1 VTAPDWLGRHQVAVS
16 LTFDVDADVGFGRRG
31 FAGKLTSRSEARY
44 GAVRG
49 LARIL
54 DLLQDKGV
62 TGTFYV
68 PGEVVDLHPDL
79 LARILEDGHEV
90 GHHGYAHLFT
100 DRASEQE
107 QRDELEH
114 GLDAIQRHLG
124 VRPTGFR
131 SPGWELTPYTLR
143 LLVEA
148 GFDYDSSCM
157 GDDRPYVE
165 SCDDVS
171 ILELPVHWS
180 LDDWPF
186 FGFRR
191 DAGGQMASTE
201 AVQAMWLDEFRSA
214 LQERRQVTYTMHPEV
229 IGRGHRALMLGRLI
243 DAMRVEGDVWF
254 ARHADVSDA
263 IRRSGDAHLATAPT
277 DRSGRR

>member
-1 VTAPDWLGRHQVAVS
+1 VTAPDWLGRHDVAVS
-16 LTFDVDADVGFGRRG
+16 LTFDVDADVGFDWRG

-49 LARIL
+49 LGRIL
-54 DLLQDKGV
+54 DLLREKGV
-62 TGTFYV
+62 AATFYV

-79 LARILEDGHEV
+79 ITRVLDDGHEI

-100 DRASEQE
+100 DQASESG
-107 QRDELEH
+107 QRDELER
-114 GLDAIQRHLG
+114 GLDAIHRHLG
-124 VRPTGFR
+124 VRPRGFR

-148 GFDYDSSCM
+148 GFAYDSSCM

-165 SCDDVS
+165 SCGDAS

-186 FGFRR
+186 FGFTR
-191 DAGGQMASTE
+191 DAGGPMASTA

-214 LQERRQVTYTMHPEV
+214 RQERRHVTYTLHPEV
-229 IGRGHRALMLGRLI
+229 MGRGHRVLMLGRLI
-243 DAMRVEGDVWF
+243 DAMRAEGEVWF
-254 ARHADVSDA
+254 ARHVDVSDA
-263 IRRSGDAHLATAPT
+263 IRRSWDARPAVAPA
-277 DRSGRR
+277 DR